1 MTSIKNLFLLDKDIV
16 FLNHGSF
23 GACPK
28 PVFAEYQQWQL
39 HLERQPVKFLGRDF
53 TTLMNQ
59 TRHTLAAYLH
69 TAAGNLAFVPNATH
83 GVNVIARSLALKAGD
98 EILTS
103 DHEYGACNY
112 IWEFTSSKTSA
123 YYKKA
128 HIPLP
133 VKTSDEILEHF
144 WKGVSPKTRVIFISH
159 ITSPT
164 ALRMPVEAICAHARQ
179 QGILTIVDAAH
190 SPGQIPLDLSELDA
204 DFVVGNCHKW
214 MLAPKSTGFLY
225 ARPDVQHIIEP
236 LVVSW
241 GYDSPPNLQSG
252 FPWIDLLEWRGTIDP
267 SSFLTIPA
275 AIQFMA
281 EYDWE
286 SVRTT
291 SHNLLKDAIRR
302 ICALTSMPPLYPLES
317 DLYAQMGIAP
327 LPAETDLTL
336 LKQRLYDE
344 FQVEVPLNAWQEK
357 KFVRISVQGYNTPED
372 IDALVNALGRLL
384 PI

>member
-112 IWEFTSSKTSA
+112 IWEFNSSKMGA
-123 YYKKA
+123 IYKKQP
-128 HIPLP
+128 IPLP
-133 VKTSDEILEHF
+133 VNNSSEILEHF
-144 WKGVSPKTRVIFISH
+144 WKGVTPQTKVIFISH

-164 ALRMPVEAICAHARQ
+164 ALRMPVEAICARARQ

-214 MLAPKSTGFLY
+214 MLAPKSAGFLY

-241 GYDSPPNLQSG
+241 GYDAPPNLQSG

-267 SSFLTIPA
+267 SPFLTIPA
-275 AIQFMA
+275 AIQFMQDH
-281 EYDWE
+281 DWE
-286 SVRTT
+286 NVRTA

-302 ICALTSMPPLYPLES
+302 ICALSSIPPLYPLES
-317 DLYAQMGIAP
+317 DLYAQMG
-327 LPAETDLTL
+327 
-336 LKQRLYDE
+336 
-344 FQVEVPLNAWQEK
+344 
-357 KFVRISVQGYNTPED
+357 
-372 IDALVNALGRLL
+372 
-384 PI
+384 